1 MFRSKNDVDLIF
13 ELEAEVETLKRE
25 ITRLKDTK
33 EYEFKKDLDGS
44 AFEFDFKAVNAFS
57 IERIVDNKTPHTVVG
72 YIRGKCENGSVNVG
86 EWRFY
91 CSQKEHNRLAEKF
104 AEYIKVQPK
113 KSK

>member
-1 MFRSKNDVDLIF
+1 MFRCKEDVDRIF
-13 ELEAEVETLKRE
+13 DLENEVHDLKKE
-25 ITRLKDTK
+25 NTRLKDTK

-57 IERIVDNKTPHTVVG
+57 IERIVDNKTPHTVIG
-72 YIRGKCENGSVNVG
+72 YIRSKCEDGSVNIG

-104 AEYIKVQPK
+104 VEYTKSQTK
-113 KSK
+113 KAK

>member
-1 MFRSKNDVDLIF
+1 MFRSKEDVDRIL

-44 AFEFDFKAVNAFS
+44 TFEFDFKAVNAFS
-57 IERIVDNKTPHTVVG
+57 IERIADNKPPHTVIGYVKGICQDGSIDVG
-72 YIRGKCENGSVNVG
+72 Q
-86 EWRFY
+86 WLFY

-104 AEYIKVQPK
+104 VEYTKSQPK
-113 KSK
+113 KVK